1 MPSGES
7 VLEEPDLALIHA
19 LQLVPRASWTQLSA
33 VLGAGPDTLA
43 RRWEH
48 LTAGGYA
55 WNGFLIRHQGRVAP
69 LYAWVEV
76 DCAAGRSEETALA
89 LADDPCTLG
98 VHEVT
103 GDSDLV
109 LLVLCPDLEALD
121 AYLSLRVQRLPGV
134 TRSRTQVVTG
144 VHSARNLWQLDQ
156 LTPRQSRQL
165 LGTTVP
171 AQGGQGGQGGQG
183 APRRRPQRLSGLD
196 EDLVLELA
204 GDARRSAAE
213 LARICGASESTVRR
227 RLDALMGGDLL
238 IHHCVPAP
246 RFSGR
251 PVWALIRADVPSLA
265 VVSTAAAM
273 ARLRQ
278 TRLVTSVTG
287 GHNLAVGAWLRSVG
301 ELNDITTA
309 MERAAPALRI
319 TGTALSLRTHKSGA
333 QVLGPDGRRLHHV
346 RPDLHAPLWQDR
358 RV

>member
-1 MPSGES
+1 MPTGES
-7 VLEEPDLALIHA
+7 VLGEADLALIHA
-19 LQLVPRASWTQLSA
+19 LQVVPRASWTQLSA

-55 WNGFLIRHQGRVAP
+55 WAGFLVRHPGAQAP

-76 DCAAGRSEETALA
+76 DCAAGRSGETAIELSR
-89 LADDPCTLG
+89 DPYTMG

-103 GDSDLV
+103 GDTDLV
-109 LLVLCPDLEALD
+109 LLVLCPDLAALD

-144 VHSARNLWQLDQ
+144 VHSARNLWRLDQ
-156 LTPRQSRQL
+156 LTPRQVRELTGAAS
-165 LGTTVP
+165 VP
-171 AQGGQGGQGGQG
+171 KQGD
-183 APRRRPQRLSGLD
+183 AAAHRRRSRGLTDLD
-196 EDLVLELA
+196 EALVLELA
-204 GDARRSAAE
+204 GDCRRSSAE

-227 RLDALMGGDLL
+227 RLDALAGGDVLV
-238 IHHCVPAP
+238 HHCEPAP

-251 PVWALIRADVPSLA
+251 PVWALIRADVPALA
-265 VVSTAAAM
+265 MAATAAAT

-301 ELNDITTA
+301 ELREVTMA
-309 MERAAPALRI
+309 MERAAPSLRI
-319 TGTALSLRTHKSGA
+319 TGTTLSLRTHKTGA

-346 RPDLHAPLWQDR
+346 RPDLRTQLWQDR
-358 RV
+358 FA

>member
-7 VLEEPDLALIHA
+7 VLGEPDLALIHA

-48 LTAGGYA
+48 LTTGGYA
-55 WNGFLIRHQGRVAP
+55 WAGFLVRHHGPRAP

-76 DCAAGRSEETALA
+76 DCAAGRSEETAIELTG
-89 LADDPCTLG
+89 DPYTLG

-103 GDSDLV
+103 GDTDLV

-156 LTPRQSRQL
+156 LTPRQARQL
-165 LGTTVP
+165 T
-171 AQGGQGGQGGQG
+171 G
-183 APRRRPQRLSGLD
+183 APVPVQGRPAVSRRRTQQLTELD
-196 EDLVLELA
+196 EALVLELA

-213 LARICGASESTVRR
+213 LARTCGASESTVRR
-227 RLDALMGGDLL
+227 RLEALIGGETL

-265 VVSTAAAM
+265 VASTAAAM

-301 ELNDITTA
+301 ELHDITTA
-309 MERAAPALRI
+309 MERAAPSLRI

-346 RPDLHAPLWQDR
+346 RPDLRTPHWKDR
-358 RV
+358 FV

>member
-1 MPSGES
+1 MPSGET
-7 VLEEPDLALIHA
+7 VLGEPDLALIHA

-43 RRWEH
+43 RRWDH

-55 WNGFLIRHQGRVAP
+55 WNGFLIRHQGRAAP

-76 DCAAGRSEETALA
+76 DCAAGRSEETAIA
-89 LADDPCTLG
+89 LSGDPYTLG

-103 GDSDLV
+103 GDTDLV
-109 LLVLCPDLEALD
+109 LLVLCPDLAALD
-121 AYLSLRVQRLPGV
+121 SYLSLRVQRLPGV
-134 TRSRTQVVTG
+134 TRSRTQLVTG

-156 LTPRQSRQL
+156 LTPRQARQL
-165 LGTTVP
+165 LGPTVP
-171 AQGGQGGQGGQG
+171 AQGGQGAKR
-183 APRRRPQRLSGLD
+183 APRRRPRQLTELD
-196 EDLVLELA
+196 ENLVLELA

-227 RLDALMGGDLL
+227 RLDALTAGDLL

-287 GHNLAVGAWLRSVG
+287 GHKLIVGAWLRSVG
-301 ELNDITTA
+301 ELHDITTT

-319 TGTALSLRTHKSGA
+319 TGTTLSLRTHKSGA

-346 RPDLHAPLWQDR
+346 RPDLHAPLGQDR
-358 RV
+358 LV